1 MKRFYVNTSKSIND
15 ILKDKVA
22 FKKCKLN
29 QFVDHTLE
37 IVERQEIDMKKAV
50 G

>member
-1 MKRFYVNTSKSIND
+1 MNTSKSIND
-15 ILKDKVA
+15 ILKEKVA
-22 FKKCKLN
+22 FKLN

-37 IVERQEIDMKKAV
+37 IVKRQEIDMKKAV